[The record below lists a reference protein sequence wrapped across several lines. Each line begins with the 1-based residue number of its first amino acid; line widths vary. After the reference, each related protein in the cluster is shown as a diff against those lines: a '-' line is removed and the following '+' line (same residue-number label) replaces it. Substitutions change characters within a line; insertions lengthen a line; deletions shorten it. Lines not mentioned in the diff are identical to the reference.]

1 MKRKGLF
8 IFIGLIFYSTLSLGQ
23 EIYRWVDEK
32 GTVNFTDDLSL
43 VPEKY
48 LDQVQ
53 KKKPPKE
60 HVPSLSIQVPK
71 EETGKERESAPEPKD
86 MLGRGEDWWKAK
98 VKEWNGKLLKA
109 QKNYETAYAA
119 WKTKERE
126 LEESK
131 FKPDSLKRRLRAEI
145 KDLEVKVKDWEK
157 QMEEARNML
166 EKVLPKQAEE
176 YRADPDWLKI
186 EK

>member
-1 MKRKGLF
+1 MKTVTLF
-8 IFIGLIFYSTLSLGQ
+8 MLIGLLLSPTMVNGQ

-32 GTVNFTDDLSL
+32 GTVNFTDDLGL

-53 KKKPPKE
+53 KKKPPQEPAPSPSTQIPKGVETVKE
-60 HVPSLSIQVPK
+60 S
-71 EETGKERESAPEPKD
+71 ESAPEPKD

-98 VKEWNGKLLKA
+98 VKEWNEKLLKA
-109 QKNYETAYAA
+109 QKNYETAYAT

-131 FKPDSLKRRLRAEI
+131 FKPDSLKRRLKAEI

-166 EKVLPKQAEE
+166 EKVLLKQ
-176 YRADPDWLKI
+176 
-186 EK
+186 